1 MQAQVTSS
9 SFIER
14 VIGAIR
20 LDPATYEEVEHDTDA
35 TWQAALVVAV
45 VAILSGV
52 GSSGGRTGDLIG
64 GVVAAVIVWAIFAL
78 FAYLVGVHLLRGPET
93 SATFGEVL
101 RALGFSYA
109 PSLFAI
115 LGLVPGIGG
124 LIVFIVAIWSLI
136 ASVIAL
142 RQALE
147 VSTGRAVAVAV
158 VAFLAIIVVLVLIA
172 TVFGISLVAI
182 DSLTSR
188 PA

>member
-1 MQAQVTSS
+1 MQLSSS
-9 SFIER
+9 SFVER

-45 VAILSGV
+45 AAILSGV
-52 GSSGGRTGDLIG
+52 GSTNGRTQDLLG
-64 GVVAAVIVWAIFAL
+64 GVLAGVFFWAIFAL
-78 FAYLVGVHLLRGPET
+78 SAYLVGAYILKGPQT

-109 PSLFAI
+109 PSIFAI
-115 LGLVPGIGG
+115 LGLIPGVGG
-124 LIVFIVAIWSLI
+124 LIVLIVGVWSLI

-142 RQALE
+142 RQAFE
-147 VSTGRAVAVAV
+147 VSTGRAVAIAI
-158 VAFLAIIVVLVLIA
+158 VAFLALVIVLAVIVA
-172 TVFGISLVAI
+172 VFGISIAALGG
-182 DSLTSR
+182 LTPR

>member
-1 MQAQVTSS
+1 MQLSSSS
-9 SFIER
+9 SFVDR

-20 LDPATYEEVEHDTDA
+20 LDPATYEAVEHDTDA
-35 TWQAALVVAV
+35 TWQAALVVV
-45 VAILSGV
+45 VAAIFSGV
-52 GSSGGRTGDLIG
+52 GSTGGRTRDLLG
-64 GVVAAVIVWAIFAL
+64 WVVASLVFWALFAL
-78 FAYLVGVHLLRGPET
+78 FAYLVGAYLLRGPET

-115 LGLVPGIGG
+115 LGLIPGIGF
-124 LIVFIVAIWSLI
+124 LIVFIAGIWSLI

-142 RQALE
+142 RQAFE
-147 VSTGRAVAVAV
+147 VSTGRAVAIAV
-158 VAFLAIIVVLVLIA
+158 VAFLAMVVLLVIIA
-172 TVFGISLVAI
+172 TVFGISIVAI

>member
-1 MQAQVTSS
+1 MQLSSSS
-9 SFIER
+9 SFVDR

-20 LDPATYEEVEHDTDA
+20 LDPATYEAVEHDTDA
-35 TWQAALVVAV
+35 TWQAALVVV
-45 VAILSGV
+45 VAAIFSGV
-52 GSSGGRTGDLIG
+52 GSTGGRTRDLLG
-64 GVVAAVIVWAIFAL
+64 GVVASLVFWALFAL
-78 FAYLVGVHLLRGPET
+78 FAYLVGAYLLRGPQT

-115 LGLVPGIGG
+115 LGLIPGIGF
-124 LIVFIVAIWSLI
+124 LIVFIAGIWSLI

-142 RQALE
+142 RQAFE
-147 VSTGRAVAVAV
+147 VSTGRAVAIAV
-158 VAFLAIIVVLVLIA
+158 VAFLAMVVLLVIIA
-172 TVFGISLVAI
+172 TVFGISIVAI

>member
-1 MQAQVTSS
+1 MQVSSS
-9 SFIER
+9 SFVDR

-45 VAILSGV
+45 AAIFSGV
-52 GSSGGRTGDLIG
+52 GSSHGDTRGLFG
-64 GVVAAVIVWAIFAL
+64 GVLAAVIFWAIFAL
-78 FAYLVGVHLLRGPET
+78 FAYLVGAYLLRGPQT

-101 RALGFSYA
+101 RALGFSYS
-109 PSLFAI
+109 PSLIAI
-115 LGLVPGIGG
+115 LGLIPGIGF
-124 LIVFIVAIWSLI
+124 LFTFIAAVWSLI

-147 VSTGRAVAVAV
+147 VSTGRAVAVVV
-158 VAFLAIIVVLVLIA
+158 VAVLAMVVVLVVIA
-172 TVFGISLVAI
+172 AVFGLSIAALYG
-182 DSLTSR
+182 LTQR

>member
-1 MQAQVTSS
+1 MQLSSSS
-9 SFIER
+9 SFVDR

-20 LDPATYEEVEHDTDA
+20 LDPATYEAVEHDTDA
-35 TWQAALVVAV
+35 TWQAALVVV
-45 VAILSGV
+45 VAAIFSGV
-52 GSSGGRTGDLIG
+52 GSTRGRTQDLLG
-64 GVVAAVIVWAIFAL
+64 GVVASLVFWALFAL
-78 FAYLVGVHLLRGPET
+78 FAYLVGAYLLRGPQT

-115 LGLVPGIGG
+115 LGLIPGIGF
-124 LIVFIVAIWSLI
+124 LIVFIAGIWSLI

-142 RQALE
+142 RQAFE
-147 VSTGRAVAVAV
+147 VSTGRAVAIAV
-158 VAFLAIIVVLVLIA
+158 VAFLAMVVLLVIIA
-172 TVFGISLVAI
+172 TVFGISIVAI

>member
-1 MQAQVTSS
+1 MQLSSSS
-9 SFIER
+9 SFVDR

-20 LDPATYEEVEHDTDA
+20 LDPATYEAVEHDTDA
-35 TWQAALVVAV
+35 TWQAALVVV
-45 VAILSGV
+45 VAAIFSGV
-52 GSSGGRTGDLIG
+52 GSTGGRTQDLLG
-64 GVVAAVIVWAIFAL
+64 GVVASLVFWALFAL
-78 FAYLVGVHLLRGPET
+78 FAYLVGAYLLRGPQT

-115 LGLVPGIGG
+115 LGLIPGIGF
-124 LIVFIVAIWSLI
+124 LIVFIAGIWSLI

-142 RQALE
+142 RQAFE
-147 VSTGRAVAVAV
+147 VSTGRAVAIAV
-158 VAFLAIIVVLVLIA
+158 VAFLAMVVLLVIIA
-172 TVFGISLVAI
+172 TVFGISIVAI

>member
-1 MQAQVTSS
+1 MQLSSSS
-9 SFIER
+9 SFVDR

-20 LDPATYEEVEHDTDA
+20 LDPATYEAVEHDTDA
-35 TWQAALVVAV
+35 TWQAAVVVVVA
-45 VAILSGV
+45 AIFSGV
-52 GSSGGRTGDLIG
+52 GSTGGRTRDLLG
-64 GVVAAVIVWAIFAL
+64 GVVASLVFWALFAL
-78 FAYLVGVHLLRGPET
+78 FAYLVGAYLLRGPQT

-115 LGLVPGIGG
+115 LGLIPGIGF
-124 LIVFIVAIWSLI
+124 LIVFIAGIWSLI

-142 RQALE
+142 RQAFE
-147 VSTGRAVAVAV
+147 VSTGRAVAIAV
-158 VAFLAIIVVLVLIA
+158 VAFLAMVVLLAIIA
-172 TVFGISLVAI
+172 TVFGISIVAI

>member
-1 MQAQVTSS
+1 MQLSSSS
-9 SFIER
+9 SFVDR

-20 LDPATYEEVEHDTDA
+20 LDPATYEAVEHDTDA
-35 TWQAALVVAV
+35 TWQAALVVV
-45 VAILSGV
+45 VAAIFSGV
-52 GSSGGRTGDLIG
+52 GSTGGRTRDLLG
-64 GVVAAVIVWAIFAL
+64 GVVASLVFWALFAL
-78 FAYLVGVHLLRGPET
+78 FAYLVGAYLLRGPQT

-115 LGLVPGIGG
+115 LGLIPGIGF
-124 LIVFIVAIWSLI
+124 LIVFIAGIWSLI

-142 RQALE
+142 RQAFE
-147 VSTGRAVAVAV
+147 VSTGRAVAIAV
-158 VAFLAIIVVLVLIA
+158 VAFLAMVVLLVIIA
-172 TVFGISLVAI
+172 TVFGISIMAI